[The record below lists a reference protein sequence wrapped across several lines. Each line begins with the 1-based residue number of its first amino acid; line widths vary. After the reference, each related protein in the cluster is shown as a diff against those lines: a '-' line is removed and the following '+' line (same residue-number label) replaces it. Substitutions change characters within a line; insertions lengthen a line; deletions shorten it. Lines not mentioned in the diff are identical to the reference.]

1 MAHPLHILCLDHVWY
16 LYLWDPMRKAIR
28 RFMLSRMHAITS
40 TGESFRPRRFDVEK
54 EIAKSF
60 GVTSGEPV
68 TVRVQFRGKA
78 SYLVAERPWHHT
90 QQLAPGPD
98 TEWNLEMTM
107 KVALTPELVKWLMG
121 YDQEFRVM
129 EPADLKAI
137 IDRKVDGMIAVR
149 RSKE

>member
-1 MAHPLHILCLDHVWY
+1 M
-16 LYLWDPMRKAIR
+16 
-28 RFMLSRMHAITS
+28 
-40 TGESFRPRRFDVEK
+40 
-54 EIAKSF
+54 
-60 GVTSGEPV
+60 
-68 TVRVQFRGKA
+68 QFRGKA